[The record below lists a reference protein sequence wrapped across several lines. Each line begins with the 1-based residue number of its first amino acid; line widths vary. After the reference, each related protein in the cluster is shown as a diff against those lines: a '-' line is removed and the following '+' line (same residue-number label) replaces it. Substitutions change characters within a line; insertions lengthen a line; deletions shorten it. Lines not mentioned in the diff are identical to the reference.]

1 MGIRHRSVIL
11 GTLVTHCLQRVG
23 KKCGAGCIAAPWRG
37 WGRYGDIVPKKKG
50 AVRLRQTGARSIAAL
65 PGVQRPC
72 ALPPDLFPLITIDG
86 IELFLDTPQLGAIPS
101 SELRVRIGSAQDYRS
116 EIQDALDTVFGS

>member
-1 MGIRHRSVIL
+1 M
-11 GTLVTHCLQRVG
+11 GTLCR
-23 KKCGAGCIAAPWRG
+23 KKRAQ
-37 WGRYGDIVPKKKG
+37 YD
-50 AVRLRQTGARSIAAL
+50 LRQTGARSIAAL